1 MLEVTVGNKEKVGDA
16 QGQCSPTEIVATGW
30 VITREIGEL
39 GDVWRRE
46 KSRAMTEPDLDSL
59 QSGWKV
65 GLYEKPGTC

>member
-39 GDVWRRE
+39 SDVWRRE

-65 GLYEKPGTC
+65 GLCERPVVC